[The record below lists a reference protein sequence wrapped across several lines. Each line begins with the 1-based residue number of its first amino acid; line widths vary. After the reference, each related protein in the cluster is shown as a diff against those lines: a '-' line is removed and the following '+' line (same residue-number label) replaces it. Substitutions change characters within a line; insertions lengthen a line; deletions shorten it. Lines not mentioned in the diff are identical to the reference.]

1 MDSRRIHQSTF
12 NEAVAE
18 NIEEFEMGLEEAI
31 ADAKEQ
37 LTSEGADLTD
47 LVTDELASS
56 VGEAEGA
63 EALAAAVRA
72 FKHPVNVVKDALV
85 AAAESDDDAPCFATA
100 EAVAKAE
107 AALSAAVRLFED
119 ASARDE
125 PSLSRAARIVSLRA
139 RCAAAGIVPLVCRI
153 AARLAATTDTA
164 ASAATDSS
172 EPGAPSA
179 SVGGG
184 APPVPAE
191 PVAALAAAATAKAGE
206 VTGPARALA
215 LRAATATALEEG
227 MHALRRLCYR
237 SDDCRGAVSTPAID
251 AIAGAIAAH
260 AAHPALACA
269 AGRCAGMVATR
280 VEGFKRRLYDLGA
293 ATAARELLASRPEDD
308 EAVRASCATL
318 RALTTRDDPAAKMA
332 QGFEHAKTLTQ
343 DGKTVPLLVATL
355 AATAGLTDSSAPRW
369 ALAADLMLALRSL
382 HVNNDSCNALLD
394 AGAIGTVILPTVT
407 AALDAVEAASTAAA
421 ADEAAAAEAAAAEA
435 AAGAAPAVDDA
446 DAPAGAAEPMAGA
459 GAQSGGAGDAR
470 AFQQEPD
477 AQRCVRVG
485 FALLKALTNSDAVKR
500 AMADPVLAAGGAGAS
515 AGSDW
520 SGGGSASAMGLASAA
535 PAMAEATAAAVAA
548 AAAARAE
555 SADGDGMT
563 GVPVGMLLMLR
574 ALHQC
579 RDSPATADQAIAALA
594 SSVLRIE
601 ENARFFVA
609 SGGPASVATIMRRHP
624 ALAMIQRHGAL
635 TLRNTVSWDKSLI
648 EPVVAAGVEP
658 VLRAANAAHPHIA
671 GEAAR
676 AALRDLVL
684 D

>member
-37 LTSEGADLTD
+37 LTAEGADLTD

-56 VGEAEGA
+56 VGDVEGA
-63 EALAAAVRA
+63 EALAAAIRA
-72 FKHPVNVVKDALV
+72 FKHPVNVVKDALAL
-85 AAAESDDDAPCFATA
+85 AAASDGDAACYSSA
-100 EAVAKAE
+100 EAVAGAE
-107 AALSAAVRLFED
+107 AALSATVRLFEE
-119 ASARDE
+119 ASNRDE
-125 PSLSRAARIVSLRA
+125 PSLARAARIVSLRA
-139 RCAAAGIVPLVCRI
+139 RCASAGVVPLVCRI
-153 AARLAATTDTA
+153 AGRLAATTDTA
-164 ASAATDSS
+164 ATAAADSS
-172 EPGAPSA
+172 EPEAPTA

-184 APPVPAE
+184 APPAPTEPA
-191 PVAALAAAATAKAGE
+191 VGTAAASSAKDGE
-206 VTGPARALA
+206 VSGPARALA

-237 SDDCRGAVSTPAID
+237 SDDCRAAVSTAAVD
-251 AIAGAIAAH
+251 AIAGALAAH

-293 ATAARELLASRPEDD
+293 ATAARELLAARPDDD

-318 RALTTRDDPAAKMA
+318 RALTARDDPTAKMA

-343 DGKTVPLLVATL
+343 DGKTVPLLVASL
-355 AATAGLTDSSAPRW
+355 ASTAGLTGLMSPRW

-407 AALDAVEAASTAAA
+407 AALDAVEAAAAA
-421 ADEAAAAEAAAAEA
+421 EAAAAEAAAAEA
-435 AAGAAPAVDDA
+435 AAAEAPSA
-446 DAPAGAAEPMAGA
+446 DEAGADSETTEPASGA
-459 GAQSGGAGDAR
+459 GAVPDGAADAR

-500 AMADPVLAAGGAGAS
+500 AMADPALAAGGAGAS
-515 AGSDW
+515 AGADW
-520 SGGGSASAMGLASAA
+520 SGGGSASAMGLASTA
-535 PAMAEATAAAVAA
+535 PAMAEATATAVAE

-555 SADGDGMT
+555 AADGDGT
-563 GVPVGMLLMLR
+563 AGVPVGMLLMLR

-579 RDSPATADQAIAALA
+579 RDSPATADQALAALA

-601 ENARFFVA
+601 DNARFFVA
-609 SGGPASVATIMRRHP
+609 SGGPTAVATIMRRHP

-635 TLRNTVSWDKSLI
+635 TLRNTVSWDKTLI
-648 EPVVAAGVEP
+648 EPIVAAGVEP